1 MENGFRSVLP
11 TSSWQKQK
19 TKQSKQKCF
28 FEGSHLQPLG
38 LKLFDDFFYQVQLN
52 NQIYEETDA
61 TSKSQ

>member
-38 LKLFDDFFYQVQLN
+38 LKLFDDFFYQVQ
-52 NQIYEETDA
+52 
-61 TSKSQ
+61 